1 MADGDPLLISRNNVG
16 THKTSLTK
24 RPGQERYE
32 FPALHVNHQGSEA
45 AVLAVAD
52 GSSAARAVGV
62 SGVANRGRGVVGSG
76 KTGVQGNGSSA
87 GVEAVSRAG
96 TALVARTDSG
106 VAGAFAG
113 PVVVSGALAVSGTQ
127 AAAVPHPDGTPRL
140 LYALQS
146 PDAWFEDFGRGRLRK
161 GRAQIKLDHEFAR
174 VIAGDYHVFV
184 TPCGDCAGLYVHQVG
199 KVAFEV
205 RELGGG
211 QSGVPFSYRIVAK
224 RGDLR
229 AARFAKS
236 KSPLP

>member
-16 THKTSLTK
+16 IHKTSLTK
-24 RPGQERYE
+24 RPGQEGYE
-32 FPALHVNHQGSEA
+32 FPALHVNHQGSET

-52 GSSAARAVGV
+52 GGSAARAVGV
-62 SGVANRGRGVVGSG
+62 SGLAKRGRGVVGSG

-87 GVEAVSRAG
+87 GVEAVSRSG

-106 VAGAFAG
+106 VAAQFVG
-113 PVVVSGALAVSGTQ
+113 PVAVSGSLAVSGTL
-127 AAAVPHPDGTPRL
+127 AAAVPHPDGAPRL
-140 LYALQS
+140 LYAIQS

-161 GRAQIKLDHEFAR
+161 GRAQIKLDAEFAR
-174 VIAGDYHVFV
+174 LIAGEYHVFV
-184 TPCGDCAGLYVHQVG
+184 TPCGDCAGLYVHQAG

-211 QSGVPFSYRIVAK
+211 RSAVPFSYRVVAK

-229 AARFAKS
+229 AGRFARW
-236 KSPLP
+236 KSPLI